1 MISRN
6 SGTSRNALL
15 KAIIMSVASEV
26 ETAQS
31 DERERPEAR
40 KRNRP
45 WTLTRAILGAMMISA
60 LTHRNQS

>member
-6 SGTSRNALL
+6 SGKGRNALL

-31 DERERPEAR
+31 DERDLKLVRGTDL
-40 KRNRP
+40 
-45 WTLTRAILGAMMISA
+45 WTLTWAILGAMMISA